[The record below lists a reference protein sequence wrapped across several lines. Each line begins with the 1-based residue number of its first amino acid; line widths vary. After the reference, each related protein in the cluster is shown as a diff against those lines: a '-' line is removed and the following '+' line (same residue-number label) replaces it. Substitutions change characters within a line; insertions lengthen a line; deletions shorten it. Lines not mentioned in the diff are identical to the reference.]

1 MKVIIDSREH
11 EGKNEHVLRY
21 FRESGIEYINKERY
35 GSIALKVGDYMSD
48 ENKSLSIDRKQ
59 SMIELVGNV
68 CQQHDRFQREM
79 LRAKELGIQL
89 VILIEHG
96 RGVRSIDDVE
106 GWVNPRLKKN
116 PRATT
121 GATLAK
127 VMRTMQERYGVRWEF
142 TTKAECGKRIVEIL
156 GGQNGRKD

>member
-1 MKVIIDSREH
+1 MKIIIDSREH
-11 EGKNEHVLRY
+11 EGKNEHVLQY
-21 FRESGIEYINKERY
+21 FRDNGIEYINKENY

-48 ENKSLSIDRKQ
+48 ENKSISIDRKQ

-79 LRAKELGIQL
+79 LRAKEHGIQL
-89 VILIEHG
+89 VILVEHG
-96 RGVRSIDDVE
+96 RDVRSIDDVE
-106 GWVNPRLKKN
+106 GWLNPRLKKN

-156 GGQNGRKD
+156 GGESGLQ

>member
-1 MKVIIDSREH
+1 MKIIIDSREH
-11 EGKNEHVLRY
+11 EGKNEHVLQY
-21 FRESGIEYINKERY
+21 FRDNGIEYINKENY

-48 ENKSLSIDRKQ
+48 ENKSISIDRKQ

-96 RGVRSIDDVE
+96 RDVRSIDDVE

-142 TTKAECGKRIVEIL
+142 TTKAECGERIVDIL
-156 GGQNGRKD
+156 GGGA

>member
-1 MKVIIDSREH
+1 MLILCDTQEKRNSHVTEYFDRNGIQHVDKVHFET
-11 EGKNEHVLRY
+11 
-21 FRESGIEYINKERY
+21 
-35 GSIALKVGDYMSD
+35 GDYREFSN
-48 ENKSLSIDRKQ
+48 EKLIIDRKAHL
-59 SMIELVGNV
+59 SEVCGNV

-96 RGVRSIDDVE
+96 RGIRSIDDVE

-156 GGQNGRKD
+156 SGGT

>member
-1 MKVIIDSREH
+1 MMILCDSREQ
-11 EGKNEHVLRY
+11 KNKHVTDY
-21 FRESGIEYINKERY
+21 FDKNGIQHVDRVGFE
-35 GSIALKVGDYMSD
+35 VGDYREFS
-48 ENKSLSIDRKQ
+48 NRKLVIDRKQ
-59 SMIELVGNV
+59 HLSEVCGNV

-89 VILIEHG
+89 VILVEHG

-106 GWVNPRLKKN
+106 GWINPRLKKN

-142 TTKAECGKRIVEIL
+142 TTKAECGARIVEIL
-156 GGQNGRKD
+156 GGQDGRKD